1 MIKHFLILASLLI
14 PAYSYAELP
23 HTPEQTKEKDG
34 IVYDV
39 KSSEPFTGKVIY
51 YSHDNKPLYLIYDHD
66 FSHRVDEYED
76 GKKRWSWYYDEGE
89 NQVLCEQYFE
99 DKPVEQWSCLGC

>member
-1 MIKHFLILASLLI
+1 MKQLILIASLLI
-14 PAYSYAELP
+14 SSYTYGIPSTSHDIE
-23 HTPEQTKEKDG
+23 ERDG
-34 IVYDV
+34 IVYEV

>member
-1 MIKHFLILASLLI
+1 MKTFIILASLLI
-14 PAYSYAELP
+14 SSYTFSELS
-23 HTPEQTKEKDG
+23 HTTEQIEERDG
-34 IVYDV
+34 IVFDL
-39 KSSEPFTGKVIY
+39 KSGEPFTGEVIY
-51 YSHDNKPLYLIYDHD
+51 YSHDNKPLLLIYDHD

-89 NQVLCEQYFE
+89 NKVLCEQYFE

>member
-1 MIKHFLILASLLI
+1 MKTFIILASLLI
-14 PAYSYAELP
+14 SSYTFSELA
-23 HTPEQTKEKDG
+23 HTPEQIEEKDG
-34 IVYDV
+34 IVYDL
-39 KSSEPFTGKVIY
+39 KSGEPFTGEVIY
-51 YSHDNKPLYLIYDHD
+51 YSHDNKPLLLIYDHD

-89 NQVLCEQYFE
+89 NKVLCEQYFE